1 MFGLTS
7 RNDLDLLD
15 EFFEE
20 FIELSTYKKNQFTFN
35 KKSKNSS
42 VNNLLLKWTQ
52 KVQDIDK
59 NMKNDME
66 VIGEIALTADK
77 LEQGIFKCQVRSSSK
92 NPMVETLKET
102 INKMIS
108 VLSNNI
114 IQLETTLDLYR
125 DDDYR
130 PKVQIDPKLK
140 SEMLSV
146 MESIN
151 QLGDSLINGA
161 RMNKENG
168 EKLQESSR
176 IMDNSIKNLSAKSQ
190 EQANSLNSTADAVGR
205 ISEVTKNNTKN
216 AVEMSALG
224 SKVKKAVTNGMTLA
238 TETSNAMDDINKQVS
253 SINEA
258 ITVIDQIAFQTNILS
273 LNAAVEAATAGEAG
287 KGFAVVAQEVRN
299 LATRSSDAANEI
311 KTLVGNAAQRA
322 NEGKK
327 VSDEMIEGYE
337 VLNENTNQT
346 IEIIENVSQASQEQ
360 MTGIE
365 QINSAIS
372 LLDRATQE
380 NNYET
385 KNVSK
390 IATELSTLAEDL
402 VSDALSKKIN

>member
-7 RNDLDLLD
+7 QNDLDLLD

-35 KKSKNSS
+35 KKSKSSS
-42 VNNLLLKWTQ
+42 VNNLLSKWTQ

-59 NMKNDME
+59 NMKSDMK

-77 LEQGIFKCQVRSSSK
+77 LEQGIFKCQVRSSSN

-114 IQLETTLDLYR
+114 IQLENTLNLYR

-130 PKVQIDPKLK
+130 PKVQIDPRLK

-216 AVEMSALG
+216 AVEMSVLG

>member
-7 RNDLDLLD
+7 QNDLDLLD
-15 EFFEE
+15 QFFEE
-20 FIELSTYKKNQFTFN
+20 FIKLSTYQKNQFTFD
-35 KKSKNSS
+35 KRSKNSS
-42 VNNLLLKWTQ
+42 INNLLSKWTQ
-52 KVQDIDK
+52 QVHDIDK
-59 NMKNDME
+59 NMKNDMK

-77 LEQGIFKCQVRSSSK
+77 IEQGIFKCQVRSSSS

-108 VLSNNI
+108 ILNKNI
-114 IQLETTLDLYR
+114 NQLENTLKLYSEN
-125 DDDYR
+125 DYR
-130 PKVQIDPKLK
+130 SKVQINDRLK
-140 SEMLSV
+140 EEMLSV
-146 MESIN
+146 MQGIN
-151 QLGDSLINGA
+151 HLGSSLVNSA
-161 RMNKENG
+161 KMNKSNG
-168 EKLQESSR
+168 ERLQE
-176 IMDNSIKNLSAKSQ
+176 NSKVMNNSLKNLTIKSK
-190 EQANSLNSTADAVGR
+190 EQAESLNSTADAVGR
-205 ISEVTKNNTKN
+205 ITEVTKNNSKN
-216 AVEMSALG
+216 AVQMSDLG

-253 SINEA
+253 AINEA

-299 LATRSSDAANEI
+299 LASRSADAANEI

-327 VSDEMIEGYE
+327 VSDEMIQGYA

-346 IEIIENVSQASQEQ
+346 IEIIENVSEASQAQ
-360 MTGIE
+360 MSGIE
-365 QINSAIS
+365 QINSAVS

-380 NNYET
+380 NSYET

-390 IATELSTLAEDL
+390 IATELSSLAEEL
-402 VSDALSKKIN
+402 VHDALSKKIN